1 VHVASAISQP
11 DTTAAE
17 RVASFAGS
25 LWVTGRGLDL
35 LRLSSSGAL
44 LGRTDIGPAGIDVV
58 ADGSSLWAPAFA
70 PAAARRGDPVAGAI
84 LRVDDRGTVVS
95 STPATRRLFVDGFV
109 AGDGALWVL
118 DGVAGLLLRL
128 PT

>member
-1 VHVASAISQP
+1 VHVASAISPP

-17 RVASFAGS
+17 RVASLGGS

-58 ADGSSLWAPAFA
+58 ADRSSLWVPAFTSSAA
-70 PAAARRGDPVAGAI
+70 PRGDPVAGAI
-84 LRVDDRGTVVS
+84 LRVDDRGAIVS
-95 STPATRRLFVDGFV
+95 STPATRRLFVDGFA
-109 AGDGALWVL
+109 AGDGAVWVL